1 MSDSVF
7 LLILLCGVIAGLK
20 LVAEAWLK
28 EKKREQRRR
37 FYRVEYLKSDDWKRK
52 RWVVRKRDGHR
63 CVYCGG
69 EQVKFTT
76 SVMRGG
82 ILGENRLSGWCQ
94 PATRVIANNMA
105 VDLSVVGI

>member
-1 MSDSVF
+1 MSDSLF

-28 EKKREQRRR
+28 DKKREQRRR

-52 RWVVRKRDGHR
+52 RWVVLKRDDHR

-69 EQVKFTT
+69 RASQVHHKRYARRNIGKEPIEWLVSTCD
-76 SVMRGG
+76 SCHRKQHG
-82 ILGENRLSGWCQ
+82 R
-94 PATRVIANNMA
+94 
-105 VDLSVVGI
+105 